1 MNRCSRSRRMPLSAY
16 IPARRRIK
24 GQDEFLSRP
33 RFLAISEFGPRSIIY
48 HEGSRYIVNKVIL
61 PLAEGDEPLTT
72 AAKQCVDCGYMHE
85 LSTGEAGPGRC
96 ENCESARLSRV
107 DSLLRLQNVSTKRRD
122 RINSDE
128 EDRLKMGYEIRT
140 GLRFKEVGGLGAVP
154 GRHGHGF
161 EWKAIQPDLW
171 RCRELG
177 HQFANEMFLAIEQ
190 HEVAFDRYFRRVKEA
205 KF

>member
-1 MNRCSRSRRMPLSAY
+1 MFPLSPHAVVSLHSG
-16 IPARRRIK
+16 PPPHQRARRIPFAATLLGDLGVRTT
-24 GQDEFLSRP
+24 QHYLP
-33 RFLAISEFGPRSIIY
+33 RRLAA
-48 HEGSRYIVNKVIL
+48 HIVNKVIL

-140 GLRFKEVGGLGAVP
+140 GLRFKEVGGLAQYQVATVTGSSGKQFNLTYGDAAS
-154 GRHGHGF
+154 
-161 EWKAIQPDLW
+161 WDTNSQT
-171 RCRELG
+171 RCFSRLNSTRSPSIVTSG
-177 HQFANEMFLAIEQ
+177 
-190 HEVAFDRYFRRVKEA
+190 V
-205 KF
+205 

>member
-1 MNRCSRSRRMPLSAY
+1 MPLSAY

-140 GLRFKEVGGLGAVP
+140 GLRFKEVGGLAQYQVATVTGSSGKQFNLTYGDAAS
-154 GRHGHGF
+154 
-161 EWKAIQPDLW
+161 WDTNSQT
-171 RCRELG
+171 RCFSRLNSTRSPSIVTSG
-177 HQFANEMFLAIEQ
+177 
-190 HEVAFDRYFRRVKEA
+190 V
-205 KF
+205 